1 MLSPTDIDK
10 DNVIQVVVG
19 CKSDLSSDRK
29 VSPEMGQ
36 AQYIHKDS
44 KLLNCGHYSS
54 VLLLWLDLWTVQ
66 EP

>member
-36 AQYIHKDS
+36 AQYIH
-44 KLLNCGHYSS
+44 
-54 VLLLWLDLWTVQ
+54 
-66 EP
+66 

>member
-36 AQYIHKDS
+36 AQYLHKDS
-44 KLLNCGHYSS
+44 ITHCLGKFYC
-54 VLLLWLDLWTVQ
+54 VQ
-66 EP
+66 

>member
-36 AQYIHKDS
+36 AQYYIRTV
-44 KLLNCGHYSS
+44 SS
-54 VLLLWLDLWTVQ
+54 YTVVDLAKICTTPLFKRFQ
-66 EP
+66 

>member
-44 KLLNCGHYSS
+44 KLLVKEGFSLE
-54 VLLLWLDLWTVQ
+54 VR
-66 EP
+66 E

>member
-44 KLLNCGHYSS
+44 KLLHCG
-54 VLLLWLDLWTVQ
+54 WFG
-66 EP
+66 